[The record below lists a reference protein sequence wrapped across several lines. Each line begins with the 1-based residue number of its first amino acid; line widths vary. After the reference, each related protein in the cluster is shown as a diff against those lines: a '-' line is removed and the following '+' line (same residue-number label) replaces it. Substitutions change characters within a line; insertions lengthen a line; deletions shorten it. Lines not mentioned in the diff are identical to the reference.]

1 MFKKM
6 GIGLKLSVC
15 VGVASTLILAGL
27 TLYFA
32 EVLDKAA
39 KSRVQDAVKMEA
51 ASSGALVKAE
61 LEEALGAARTL
72 AQALAFVDDLPPQ
85 TRRGRVNA
93 MLRGLVEHNPVFLG
107 AWTVF
112 EKNALDG
119 MDAEFAGTEG
129 HDASGRFAP
138 YWNRVGGIHLEP
150 CTDYEAP
157 GKGDY
162 YFRPLR
168 SGKEVIMDPVAYT
181 VGGRETMLVSLCVPI
196 RQEGKI
202 VGVAG
207 VDVGVD
213 EVRRLVAGIK
223 PFGTGYA
230 FLFSSDATYVAHPKA
245 EFQGKKV
252 LDVRPDAHDRDRD
265 IRAGRART
273 EENVSLA
280 TGETSFF
287 AFAPI
292 IIGDTGTPWSIALTV
307 GLDALLTDARHTV
320 RMSFLAGAAGVAVLL
335 ALVFVL
341 SRTIVTR
348 PLSRIVAA
356 ARRFAAGDFTER
368 LVATS
373 ADEVGQAAQNL
384 NAAFDIVVDKVFW
397 YESILDSIPFPISV
411 TDMNRRWTFI
421 NRPAEEVTG
430 KKRGDV
436 IGRSCTEWGASICG
450 TDQCGVECLLRGV
463 PSTTFTQPGL
473 NRDFQV
479 DAAFLSDA
487 RGERVGHIEVV
498 QDVTEANEM
507 RRKAESAL
515 HEGILAASGKLEGIV
530 DRVTMSSEE
539 ISAQIEEINRGTE
552 LQKARM
558 GETATAME
566 EMNATVMEVARNAGQ
581 ASDSAEKAKAKA
593 LAGSEVVEQAI
604 AAIAEVRRM
613 AQSMNVNL
621 ADLGRQAES
630 IGQVMNVINDIADQ
644 TNLLALNAAIEAA
657 RAGEAGRGFAVVAD
671 EVRKLAEKTMGATKE
686 VGDNIRA
693 IQSATKKN
701 IEDMNAAGAMVEK
714 ATELSASSGGALSE
728 IVAHSE
734 ESSAQVQGIASAAEE
749 QSAASEEINRSI
761 EEVNRVAT
769 ETADAMEQSTR
780 AVGELAAMAGELR
793 RLIEELKGNGGG
805 PRALGGSYH
814 AS

>member
-1 MFKKM
+1 MFRKM

-15 VGVASTLILAGL
+15 VGLVVTLILAGI

-32 EVLDKAA
+32 QTLNDAA
-39 KSRVQDAVKMEA
+39 KKRVRDAVKMEA
-51 ASSGALVKAE
+51 AASGALIKAE
-61 LEEALGAARTL
+61 LDEALGAARTL
-72 AQALAFVDDLPPQ
+72 AQSLAFVEDLPAE
-85 TRRGRVNA
+85 TRRARVNN
-93 MLRGLVEHNPVFLG
+93 MLRGMVEHNPDFLG

-119 MDAEFAGTEG
+119 MDADYAGTEG
-129 HDASGRFAP
+129 HDASGRFVP
-138 YWNRVGGIHLEP
+138 YVNRVGGIHLEP

-162 YFRPLR
+162 YFKAFR
-168 SGKEVIMDPVAYT
+168 SGREVVMDPVSYT

-207 VDVGVD
+207 VDVGV
-213 EVRRLVAGIK
+213 EKIREIVAGIK
-223 PFGTGYA
+223 PFGEGYA
-230 FLFSSDATYVAHPKA
+230 FLFSNDTTYVAHPKA

-252 LDVRPDAHDRDRD
+252 LDVRADAHDRDRD
-265 IRAGRART
+265 VRAGRART

-280 TGETSFF
+280 TGETSFY

-292 IIGDTGTPWSIALTV
+292 AIGETGTPWSMALTV
-307 GLDALLTDARHTV
+307 SLDALLADARHSV
-320 RMSFLAGAAGVAVLL
+320 RMSFAAGAAGIVVLL
-335 ALVFVL
+335 VLVFVL

-348 PLSRIVAA
+348 PLARIVDA
-356 ARRFAAGDFTER
+356 ARRFAAGDFTAR
-368 LVATS
+368 LAVTS
-373 ADEVGQAAQNL
+373 ADEVGQAALNL
-384 NAAFDIVVDKVFW
+384 NTAFDIVVDKVFW
-397 YESILDSIPFPISV
+397 YEAILDSIPFPVSV
-411 TDMNRRWTFI
+411 TDMEQRWTFL
-421 NRPAEEVTG
+421 NKPAEDVTG
-430 KKRGDV
+430 KKRADLV
-436 IGRSCTEWGASICG
+436 GRPCQEWGASICG
-450 TDQCGVECLLRGV
+450 TDQCGVERLRRGNPV
-463 PSTTFTQPGL
+463 SSFTQPGID
-473 NRDFQV
+473 RDFQV
-479 DAAFLSDA
+479 NSAYLFNA
-487 RGERVGHIEVV
+487 RGEKTGHIEVV
-498 QDVTEANEM
+498 QDVTEANQM
-507 RRKAESAL
+507 RRKAENAL
-515 HEGILAASGKLEGIV
+515 HEGILAAAGKLEGIV

-539 ISAQIEEINRGTE
+539 LSAQIDEINRGTE
-552 LQKARM
+552 LQKERM

-566 EMNATVMEVARNAGQ
+566 EMNATVMEVAKNAGQ

-593 LAGSEVVEQAI
+593 QSGSKIVEEAI
-604 AAIAEVRRM
+604 AAISEVRRM
-613 AQSMNVNL
+613 SQSMNANL
-621 ADLGRQAES
+621 AELGRQAES
-630 IGQVMNVINDIADQ
+630 IGQVISVINDIADQ

-693 IQSATKKN
+693 IQTATRKN
-701 IEDMNAAGAMVEK
+701 IEDMTAAGTMVEK
-714 ATELSASSGGALSE
+714 ATGLSTSSGGALTE

-769 ETADAMEQSTR
+769 ETAEAMEQSAR

-793 RLIEELKGNGGG
+793 RLIEDLKGEGGDA
-805 PRALGGSYH
+805 PRALGS
-814 AS
+814 